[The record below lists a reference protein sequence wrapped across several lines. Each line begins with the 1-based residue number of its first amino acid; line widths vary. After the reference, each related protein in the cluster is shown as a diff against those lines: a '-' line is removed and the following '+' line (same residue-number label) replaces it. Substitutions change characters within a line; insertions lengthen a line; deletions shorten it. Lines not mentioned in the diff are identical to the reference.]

1 MEGAEIVTEQFVPMG
16 PAASQVAIKQTGTN
30 GGGYMGVNPPTPLEN
45 PNNFTNI
52 IEMLSLLLIP
62 AALCFTFG
70 RAVKKQTAG
79 VLPSLWP
86 CFSAWQSPWGRW
98 QSLNRQGRLSC
109 SKTAAWICPPP
120 PGGRQ
125 HGGQGEP
132 VRHRRLPSTWA
143 VCTTAASNGSVN
155 SMHDSYTPWAAWFPW
170 C

>member
-70 RAVKKQTAG
+70 RAVKN
-79 VLPSLWP
+79 
-86 CFSAWQSPWGRW
+86 R
-98 QSLNRQGRLSC
+98 RQGFGHLYGHVSL
-109 SKTAAWICPPP
+109 
-120 PGGRQ
+120 PGSRPGD
-125 HGGQGEP
+125 GGS
-132 VRHRRLPSTWA
+132 L
-143 VCTTAASNGSVN
+143 
-155 SMHDSYTPWAAWFPW
+155 
-170 C
+170 